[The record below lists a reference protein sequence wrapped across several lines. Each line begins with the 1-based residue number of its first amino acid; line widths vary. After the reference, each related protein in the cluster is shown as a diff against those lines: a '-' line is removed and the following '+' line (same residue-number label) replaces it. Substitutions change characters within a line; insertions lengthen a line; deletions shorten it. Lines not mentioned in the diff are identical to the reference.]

1 MVARYDEQGIQFAYP
16 DNWSIADEELTDTP
30 RGVSVQ
36 SPSGAYWDVKVF
48 SRGESPAWICDQ
60 ALQAM
65 REVYENIEAEPV
77 TERMFGLSAMGYD
90 LDFFCLDFLV
100 TTQLRCVVVGQR
112 VLLLTFQAES
122 QEFERHRTVFDAI
135 TKSLLGD

>member
-16 DNWSIADEELTDTP
+16 DNWSIMDEKLKDTP

-48 SRGESPAWICDQ
+48 SRQKIPSKICDQ
-60 ALQAM
+60 ALNAM
-65 REVYENIEAEPV
+65 REVYENLEFQAV
-77 TERMFGLSAMGYD
+77 TQRLFGLSAVGYN

-100 TTQLRCVVVGQR
+100 TAQLRCFSVGEHI
-112 VLLLTFQAES
+112 LLVMVQAES
-122 QEFERHRTVFDAI
+122 QEFGRQQAVFDAI
-135 TKSLLGD
+135 TKSLLSD